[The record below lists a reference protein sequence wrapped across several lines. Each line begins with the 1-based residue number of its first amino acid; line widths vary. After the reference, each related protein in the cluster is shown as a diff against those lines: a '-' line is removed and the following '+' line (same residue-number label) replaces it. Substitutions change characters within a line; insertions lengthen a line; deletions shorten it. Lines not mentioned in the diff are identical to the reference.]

1 VQTEEVKAI
10 KIF

>member
-10 KIF
+10 KTF